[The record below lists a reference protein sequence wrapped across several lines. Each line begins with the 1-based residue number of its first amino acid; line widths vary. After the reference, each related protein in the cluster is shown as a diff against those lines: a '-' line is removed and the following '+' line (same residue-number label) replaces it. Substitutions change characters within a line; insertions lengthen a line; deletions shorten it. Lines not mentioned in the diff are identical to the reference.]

1 MAKTNPSMFLRQVK
15 QEISKVTW
23 PTRREAIA
31 GTIMVLVLSSL
42 AALFFFIVDMFFAWI
57 MKIILGF
64 GG

>member
-23 PTRREAIA
+23 PTRKEAIA
-31 GTIMVLVLSSL
+31 GTIMVLALRSL
-42 AALFFFIVDMFFAWI
+42 AALFFFVVDMFFAWV
-57 MKIILGF
+57 MKFILGF